1 MCNRPTPVPTC
12 YPDLEFERELEHYAQ
27 RNEGRIGIDLIYDAH
42 LNERATVPA
51 TADDTLTDDT
61 LAIEVDVCFDSMRLA
76 EAVIEDAAPATL
88 RSGGDL

>member
-12 YPDLEFERELEHYAQ
+12 YPDLEFERELEQYAQ
-27 RNEGRIGIDLIYDAH
+27 RNDGRIGTDLVYDAH

-51 TADDTLTDDT
+51 TAHDT

-76 EAVIEDAAPATL
+76 EAVIDDAAPTTQ
-88 RSGGDL
+88 RSRGES

>member
-27 RNEGRIGIDLIYDAH
+27 RNEGRLGTDLVYDAH
-42 LNERATVPA
+42 LHERATVPA
-51 TADDTLTDDT
+51 TADDTLG
-61 LAIEVDVCFDSMRLA
+61 IEVDVCFDSMRLA
-76 EAVIEDAAPATL
+76 EALIEDAAPATL